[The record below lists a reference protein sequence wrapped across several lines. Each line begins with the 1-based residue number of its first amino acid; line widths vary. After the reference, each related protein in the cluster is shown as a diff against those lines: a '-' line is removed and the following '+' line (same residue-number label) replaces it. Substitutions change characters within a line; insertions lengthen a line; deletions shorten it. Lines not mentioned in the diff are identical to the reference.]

1 MDEPVTSRT
10 LIGPLFLALVICV
23 SMTSVASAQPA
34 PELTGWT
41 GTIYV
46 GAYPNRIFVID
57 EATEQVVDEIRM
69 TLDGPPNALILSEDG
84 TRFYLRDR
92 TYEQIEV
99 IDVWA
104 RRSIDTLTLS
114 DGTTKVRIRSFRVAP
129 DHSYIILLIDAAT
142 KLVDRFEIAPRTLV
156 QVDLETYEV
165 VREIAWPDDE
175 ERISVNMLFSPNGD
189 LLYLFGQEIIAL
201 DTVDFQE
208 IERWQLSQLEEGG
221 LGRFDFGFR
230 VDVNEEPGFFSGVFR
245 VQDPVQNRSLM
256 GIARINLADRDIDF
270 YTLGPAERVSSFSVA
285 PGRQKAYG
293 LLEQI
298 GHHEFWIFDLAGR
311 RLENRQV
318 FDGRPHMRLSPSTN
332 GQILYVY
339 GAGNTIDLYEAATCR
354 FLRTITIDGDMRTI
368 FLVPE

>member
-1 MDEPVTSRT
+1 MRFLSLAVTLATALSGVVSAQAPPD
-10 LIGPLFLALVICV
+10 LIG
-23 SMTSVASAQPA
+23 
-34 PELTGWT
+34 GT

-57 EATEQVVDEIRM
+57 EATEQVVEEITM
-69 TLDGPPNALILSEDG
+69 TLDGPPSALILSEDG

-99 IDVWA
+99 IDVAA

-129 DHSYIILLIDAAT
+129 DHAYIILLTDAAT

-156 QVDLETYEV
+156 QVDLETHEV
-165 VREIAWPDDE
+165 MREIAWPDDE
-175 ERISVNMLFSPNGD
+175 ERISVNMVFSPGGD
-189 LLYLFGQEIIAL
+189 LLYLFGQEIIVL
-201 DTVDFQE
+201 DTDDFE
-208 IERWQLSQLEEGG
+208 EVERWQLSQLDEAG

-256 GIARINLADRDIDF
+256 GIARINLAERDVDF

-298 GHHEFWIFDLAGR
+298 GHNEFWTFDLAGR

-318 FDGRPHMRLSPSTN
+318 FDGRPRMRLSPSTN

-339 GAGNTIDLYEAATCR
+339 GAGSTIDLYEAATYR
-354 FLRTITIDGDMRTI
+354 YLRTITLDGDMRTI
-368 FLVPE
+368 FVVPE